1 MRRVDLR
8 GFGSDFL
15 GKLDEY
21 MNEAVAGEVVIFIFE
36 IGDFSPVENAIAH
49 ANDRGYEL
57 MNSLKFNQTDWT
69 LVLKKA
75 SDEV

>member
-8 GFGSDFL
+8 HLGGDFL
-15 GKLDEY
+15 SKLDEY
-21 MNEAVAGEVVIFIFE
+21 MADANTGEVIIFMFE

-49 ANDRGYEL
+49 AQDMGYEL

-75 SDEV
+75 NDEI